1 MRVYLIGFMGS
12 GKSTAGRKLARKLQL
27 DFYDLDDIIEHDCGL
42 SISEYFEKYGEES
55 FRLLERKILHQTFE
69 KNKVLI
75 STGGGTPCFF
85 DNIEAI
91 NRNGVSVY
99 LDADI
104 PLIVSRLKNEKAKRP
119 LIKNKSKDEL
129 HDTLNELLNKREK
142 FYRKAKIIVPAK
154 DLNINKLAEKIKL
167 FAKE

>member
-27 DFYDLDDIIEHDCGL
+27 DFYDLDDLIEQERGM
-42 SISEYFEKYGEES
+42 SISDYFEKYGEEN
-55 FRLLERKILHQTFE
+55 FRLLERKILRQTFE

-119 LIKNKSKDEL
+119 LIKNKREDEL
-129 HDTLNELLNKREK
+129 HDALSELLNKREK
-142 FYRKAKIIVPAK
+142 FYRQAQIIVPAK